1 MWKDILKMAYRVQ
14 NTSGI
19 PKTEEKYNSATYLMK
34 YRYHRQKMDEF
45 NYDYLIG
52 RGPRWNSPDMR
63 IHGGK
68 FTFHKIMANRA
79 KSRMEKR
86 RVSTRTK
93 EPLFSPPNGYEEY
106 ETRRYKE
113 LKENADPNQYQNL
126 HENEVEG

>member
-1 MWKDILKMAYRVQ
+1 MWEEILKMAYRVQ
-14 NTSGI
+14 NTRGI
-19 PKTEEKYNSATYLMK
+19 PKTEEQYNKATYLFK

-45 NYDYLIG
+45 KWDFETDWPSVIRYY
-52 RGPRWNSPDMR
+52 
-63 IHGGK
+63 GGK

-106 ETRRYKE
+106 ETQRYKE
-113 LKENADPNQYQNL
+113 LKE
-126 HENEVEG
+126 E